1 MKRISCYLLF
11 SFIFIY
17 LVKSSAMAR
26 PEIAFGY
33 MHNTENDAESGY
45 LETILPNSCANAIS
59 AIFDVKIK
67 KPVNLEKE
75 LKEKG
80 SLLKKDYELHEI
92 PEVIKIIGSD
102 MFVFGNYEIIKE
114 NRIKIVMNIYMKEKN
129 EIFKFTNTGR
139 IETQISR
146 LVDSI
151 SVVII
156 NFMNKQTQYKVR
168 SILPGTRIAVITNLN
183 NIEQNIIFSSFLKNG
198 YTISCLRANDIFNI
212 IDDNDINKF
221 RYITTGKN
229 SYEIINY
236 PGNAWFA
243 SGSWSGI
250 EHEKSIRDI
259 KELYKKYDPDFYI
272 IKEQVLDGINSVFE
286 NKIDILMVIGFSPDR
301 KKSWVRAIDMKEK
314 ELVWMYSDIK
324 SNYFTYNPLL
334 NNTEKIIKEMIEEP
348 VNPFKKL
355 DVPLK

>member
-1 MKRISCYLLF
+1 
-11 SFIFIY
+11 
-17 LVKSSAMAR
+17 MAR

-33 MHNTENDAESGY
+33 MHNTGNDTESGY

-80 SLLKKDYELHEI
+80 SLLKKDYELYEI

-114 NRIKIVMNIYMKEKN
+114 NQIKIVMNIYMKEKN
-129 EIFKFTNTGR
+129 EIFKFTNIDR

-156 NFMNKQTQYKVR
+156 NFMNKQTQYKIR

-183 NIEQNIIFSSFLKNG
+183 NIEQNIIFSSFLKRG
-198 YTISCLRANDIFNI
+198 YAVSCFRVNDIFNI

-229 SYEIINY
+229 S
-236 PGNAWFA
+236 
-243 SGSWSGI
+243 
-250 EHEKSIRDI
+250 
-259 KELYKKYDPDFYI
+259 
-272 IKEQVLDGINSVFE
+272 
-286 NKIDILMVIGFSPDR
+286 
-301 KKSWVRAIDMKEK
+301 
-314 ELVWMYSDIK
+314 
-324 SNYFTYNPLL
+324 
-334 NNTEKIIKEMIEEP
+334 
-348 VNPFKKL
+348 
-355 DVPLK
+355 